1 MAGYVDFASP
11 LQIRA
16 KAATVPYDRR
26 HRGACCHASP
36 GTLPHDTSP
45 VQKSMKGVEPVQ
57 AAPSQVNKQQQ
68 EQDWLMI
75 GIMLTIPGI
84 MIGGFLALG
93 VWPERTD

>member
-1 MAGYVDFASP
+1 
-11 LQIRA
+11 
-16 KAATVPYDRR
+16 
-26 HRGACCHASP
+26 
-36 GTLPHDTSP
+36 
-45 VQKSMKGVEPVQ
+45 MKGVEPVQ